1 MALHTLHDGS
11 ELHLVSAKELAE
23 VPVWKGNRI
32 IDAGHVAQIE
42 LSVAGDIHKLDGPYR
57 IVMVPEVDG
66 AGVVRTARYLVDGQH
81 RREVLANH
89 FKTHLCEE
97 DFPVLAI
104 LKEVE
109 SEEEIIAY
117 FNTLNNVK
125 PQHWKT
131 DPHLIVNTYIAALEA
146 EFNRGKAKLLRS
158 GTTCRPYLGVDK
170 LRESLTKVVS
180 RLSTDKGLVAAFIRE
195 VRAWNDHFAQE
206 TRRMEG
212 VGADLDPKQVKAASH
227 NFMLA
232 YDTDHRW
239 ILTCL
244 DKLST
249 SA

>member
-11 ELHLVSAKELAE
+11 ELHLASAKELAE

-32 IDAGHVAQIE
+32 IDEAHVTQIE
-42 LSVAGDIHKLDGPYR
+42 RSIDGDIKKLDGPYR
-57 IVMVPEVDG
+57 IVIIPEVDG
-66 AGVVRTARYLVDGQH
+66 AGAVRNTRYLVDGQH
-81 RREVLANH
+81 RRQVIANH

-97 DFPVLAI
+97 DFPVLVI

-109 SEEEIIAY
+109 SEEDIIAY

-125 PQHWKT
+125 PLHWKT

-146 EFNRGKAKLLRS
+146 EFNRGKAKMLRA

-170 LRESLTKVVS
+170 LRESLTKIVR
-180 RLSTDKGLVAAFIRE
+180 RLSTDKGLIAAFVRE
-195 VRAWNDHFAQE
+195 VRAWNDHTAQE
-206 TRRMEG
+206 IRRMEA
-212 VGADLDPKQVKAASH
+212 VGADLDAKQTKAANH

-232 YDTDHRW
+232 YDTEHRW
-239 ILTCL
+239 ILHCL
-244 DKLST
+244 DKLSS